1 MDVFNV
7 GRKMKHV
14 DAARRQVNLANRK
27 SGNCQTLVILFSS
40 QRKFLTLFVHPKI
53 TFDWH
58 LQHDELRVKSHNVL
72 Q

>member
-14 DAARRQVNLANRK
+14 DAARRQVHLANRK
-27 SGNCQTLVILFSS
+27 WANCQTLGILFSS

-53 TFDWH
+53 TFD
-58 LQHDELRVKSHNVL
+58 
-72 Q
+72 